1 MAGKVNQRLN
11 ELHWIPDSVASIAAG
26 DDTLRGRASR
36 DGESRPP
43 FRGRAARR
51 SSCSDRPKLEKNAK
65 QYVVNIALI
74 FGDHDDAE
82 QAEMQ
87 LATTV
92 FNGMLGSWSEV
103 EEVR

>member
-1 MAGKVNQRLN
+1 
-11 ELHWIPDSVASIAAG
+11 
-26 DDTLRGRASR
+26 
-36 DGESRPP
+36 
-43 FRGRAARR
+43 
-51 SSCSDRPKLEKNAK
+51 LEKNAK